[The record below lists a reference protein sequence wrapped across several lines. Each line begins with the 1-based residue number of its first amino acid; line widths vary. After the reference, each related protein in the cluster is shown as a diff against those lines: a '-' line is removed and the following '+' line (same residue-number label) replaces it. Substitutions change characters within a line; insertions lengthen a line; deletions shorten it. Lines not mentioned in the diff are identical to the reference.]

1 MAQPPKHEPSKPAGI
16 PAKGHQKPAEALKSP
31 ETVLGR
37 DADVKNAL
45 FGVQTP
51 RIHTPLNDLPSR
63 GGELIDLASSLKVD
77 LMEWQ
82 KFALIHT
89 HKVKPDGRWATPVNT
104 IVVARQQ
111 GKSFLQLI
119 RIMGGLFLW
128 DEKLQIGSAHRLST
142 SLEQFRAMVQ
152 MIEGNDNLA
161 KQVKKIRWQ
170 HGGEEIETM
179 TGNRFIVR
187 AGGSAARGVSRPSTI
202 HLDELREMT
211 DIESFAS
218 LRYTLMAAANPMVM
232 AYTNAGDSSSV
243 VLNGFRDRALAS
255 IAGVDDDIGYFEWSA
270 PTDEISV
277 ENARHSNPSMGY
289 LFHPDNIKSVL
300 NDPPDVVMTE
310 VLCRWVVAI
319 NSAVDSA
326 AWGNCLDKAADLD
339 PDKLTWLAI
348 DLSPDRRHASLVG
361 AQKLGDEKFVV
372 KLLHTW
378 TNELQLDDK
387 AIANELADYA
397 RKYPTEYVLYSRK
410 TSGAVAAR
418 LAPAGIP
425 VFDMD
430 NAYPQAC
437 DEMLSAINSGRLKH
451 RGQSQLSEEVL
462 AAVQLR
468 RGDGG
473 WIIGRRASKSV
484 VCGAV
489 AVSLVTHFA
498 TRPENDL
505 DIMVG

>member
-1 MAQPPKHEPSKPAGI
+1 MPL
-16 PAKGHQKPAEALKSP
+16 EALNSP
-31 ETVLGR
+31 ESVLGR
-37 DADVKNAL
+37 DAEPKNPL
-45 FGVQTP
+45 IGVQTP

-63 GGELIDLASSLKVD
+63 GGELIDLATSLGID

-89 HKVKPDGRWATPVNT
+89 HKVKPDGRWASPVNT
-104 IVVARQQ
+104 IVVARQN

-119 RIMGGLFLW
+119 RILGGLFLW
-128 DEKLQIGSAHRLST
+128 DENLQIGSAHRLST

-152 MIEGNDNLA
+152 IIEKNDSLA

-170 HGGEEIETM
+170 HGGEEIETI

-218 LRYTLMAAANPMVM
+218 LRYTLMAATNPMVM
-232 AYTNAGDSSSV
+232 AYTNAGDSSSI
-243 VLNGFRDRALAS
+243 VLNQFRQRAIAS
-255 IAGVDDDIGYFEWSA
+255 ISGVADDIGYFEWSA

-277 ENARHSNPSMGY
+277 ENARHSNPSMGR
-289 LFHPDNIKSVL
+289 LIHEDNIRSVL

-319 NSAVDSA
+319 NSAVDATS
-326 AWGNCLDKAADLD
+326 WGNCLDKSADLD
-339 PDKLTWLAI
+339 IDKLTWLAI
-348 DLSPDRRHASLVG
+348 DLSPDRKHASLVG
-361 AQKLGDEKFVV
+361 AQKIGGEEFVV

-378 TNELQLDDK
+378 QNDLQLDDK
-387 AIANELADYA
+387 AIANDLADYA

-410 TSGAVAAR
+410 TSAAVAAR

-425 VFDMD
+425 IFDMD
-430 NAYPQAC
+430 GVYPQAC

-473 WIIGRRASKSV
+473 WVIGRRASQSV
-484 VCGAV
+484 VCAAV
-489 AVSLVTHFA
+489 AVALATHFA

>member
-1 MAQPPKHEPSKPAGI
+1 MTEKVITGRQPTEEASKGL
-16 PAKGHQKPAEALKSP
+16 Q
-31 ETVLGR
+31 TVLGR
-37 DADVKNAL
+37 DTEGQNAL

-51 RIHTPLNDLPSR
+51 RIYTPLNDLPSR
-63 GGELIDLASSLKVD
+63 GHELIDLASSLGIE

-89 HKVKPDGRWATPVNT
+89 HKVKPDGRWATPVNCIT
-104 IVVARQQ
+104 VARQN

-119 RIMGGLFLW
+119 RILGGLFLW
-128 DEKLQIGSAHRLST
+128 DENLQIGSAHRLST

-152 MIEGNDNLA
+152 IIEKNDSLA

-170 HGGEEIETM
+170 HGGEEIETI
-179 TGNRFIVR
+179 TGNRFIIR

-218 LRYTLMAAANPMVM
+218 LRYTLMSAANPLVM
-232 AYTNAGDSSSV
+232 AYTNAGDSASI
-243 VLNGFRDRALAS
+243 VLNSFRDRALAS
-255 IAGVDDDIGYFEWSA
+255 IAGVEDDIGYFEWSA

-277 ENARHSNPSMGY
+277 ENARHANPSLGT
-289 LFHPDNIKSVL
+289 LIHADNIKSVL

-326 AWGNCLDKAADLD
+326 SWGNCLDKTLDLD

-361 AQKLGDEKFVV
+361 SQKIGEEKFVV

-425 VFDMD
+425 IYDMD
-430 NAYPQAC
+430 ASYPQAC

-473 WIIGRRASKSV
+473 WVIGRRASQSV

-489 AVSLVTHFA
+489 AVALVTHFA

>member
-1 MAQPPKHEPSKPAGI
+1 MTEPFPNDLNRSTDSTCDKGVLTGI
-16 PAKGHQKPAEALKSP
+16 S
-31 ETVLGR
+31 
-37 DADVKNAL
+37 
-45 FGVQTP
+45 TP

-63 GGELIDLASSLKVD
+63 GGELIDLASTLKIN

-82 KFALIHT
+82 KFALINT
-89 HKVKPDGRWATPVNT
+89 HKIKPDGRWASPINC
-104 IVVARQQ
+104 IVVARQN
-111 GKSFLQLI
+111 GKSFLQQI
-119 RIMGGLFLW
+119 RILGGLFLW
-128 DEKLQIGSAHRLST
+128 DEQLQIGSAHRLST

-152 MIEGNDNLA
+152 IIDGNDDLR

-170 HGGEEIETM
+170 HGGEEIETLS
-179 TGNRFIVR
+179 GNRFIVR

-218 LRYTLMAAANPMVM
+218 LRYTLMAASNPLVM
-232 AYTNAGDSSSV
+232 AYTNAGDHSSV
-243 VLNGFRDRALAS
+243 VLNDFRNRALAR
-255 IAGVDDDIGYFEWSA
+255 IAGAEDEIGYFEWSA

-277 ENARHSNPSMGY
+277 ENARYSNPAMGITI
-289 LFHPDNIKSVL
+289 HPDNIKSVL
-300 NDPPDVVMTE
+300 NDPADVVMTE

-319 NSAVDSA
+319 SSAVDA
-326 AWGNCLDKAADLD
+326 ASWGNCVDKTSDLD
-339 PDKLTWLAI
+339 PEKLTWLAI
-348 DLSPDRRHASLVG
+348 DLSPDRKHASLVG
-361 AQKLGDEKFVV
+361 AQKLGDETFVV

-378 TNELQLDDK
+378 SNELQLDDK
-387 AIANELADYA
+387 AIANDLADYA
-397 RKYPTEYVLYSRK
+397 RKYSTEYVLYSRK
-410 TSGAVAAR
+410 TSAAVAAR

-430 NAYPQAC
+430 GFYPQAC

-451 RGQSQLSEEVL
+451 RGQSQLTEEML
-462 AAVQLR
+462 SAVQLR

-473 WIIGRRASKSV
+473 WVIGRRASQAV

-489 AVSLVTHFA
+489 ATALVTHFA

>member
-1 MAQPPKHEPSKPAGI
+1 MIEKVITGQQPTQEGLERL
-16 PAKGHQKPAEALKSP
+16 Q
-31 ETVLGR
+31 TVLGR
-37 DADVKNAL
+37 DTDYENAL

-51 RIHTPLNDLPSR
+51 RIHTRLNDLPSR
-63 GGELIDLASSLKVD
+63 GHELVDLATSLKIE

-82 KFALIHT
+82 KFALINS
-89 HKVKPDGRWATPVNT
+89 HKVKPDGRWASPVNC
-104 IVVARQQ
+104 IVVARQN

-119 RIMGGLFLW
+119 RILGGLFLW
-128 DEKLQIGSAHRLST
+128 DENLQIGSAHRLST

-152 MIEGNDNLA
+152 IIEANESLA

-170 HGGEEIETM
+170 HGGEEIETI

-232 AYTNAGDSSSV
+232 AYTNAGDSSSI
-243 VLNGFRDRALAS
+243 VLNSFRDRALAS
-255 IAGVDDDIGYFEWSA
+255 IAGVEDEIGYFEWSA

-277 ENARHSNPSMGY
+277 ENARHANPSMGT
-289 LFHPDNIKSVL
+289 LIHADNIKSVL
-300 NDPPDVVMTE
+300 NDPADVVMTE

-326 AWGNCLDKAADLD
+326 SWGNCLDKTVDLD
-339 PDKLTWLAI
+339 VDKLTWLAI

-361 AQKLGDEKFVV
+361 AQKLGDDNFIV

-397 RKYPTEYVLYSRK
+397 RKYPTQYVLYSRK

-418 LAPAGIP
+418 LAPAGIAI
-425 VFDMD
+425 FDMD
-430 NAYPQAC
+430 GAYPQAC

-473 WIIGRRASKSV
+473 WVIGRRASQSV

-489 AVSLVTHFA
+489 AVALATHFA
-498 TRPENDL
+498 TRPDNDL

>member
-1 MAQPPKHEPSKPAGI
+1 MGI
-16 PAKGHQKPAEALKSP
+16 S
-31 ETVLGR
+31 
-37 DADVKNAL
+37 
-45 FGVQTP
+45 TP

-63 GGELIDLASSLKVD
+63 GFELIDLAADLKID
-77 LMEWQ
+77 LMPWQ
-82 KFALIHT
+82 KFALEHT
-89 HKVKPDGRWATPVNT
+89 HKVKPDGRWASPINC
-104 IVVARQQ
+104 IVVARQN
-111 GKSFLQLI
+111 GKSFLQQI
-119 RIMGGLFLW
+119 RILGGLFLW
-128 DEKLQIGSAHRLST
+128 DEPLQIGSAHRLST

-152 MIEGNDNLA
+152 IIEANDSLA

-170 HGGEEIETM
+170 HGGEEIETLKG
-179 TGNRFIVR
+179 TRFIVR

-202 HLDELREMT
+202 HLDELREMS

-218 LRYTLMAAANPMVM
+218 LRYTLMSAANPLVM
-232 AYTNAGDSSSV
+232 AYTNAGDHSSV
-243 VLNGFRDRALAS
+243 VLNDFRNRALAR
-255 IAGVDDDIGYFEWSA
+255 IAGADDEIGYFEWSA

-277 ENARHSNPSMGY
+277 ENARYANPAMGITI
-289 LFHPDNIKSVL
+289 HPDNIKSVL
-300 NDPPDVVMTE
+300 NDPADVVMTE

-319 NSAVDSA
+319 SSAVDA
-326 AWGNCLDKAADLD
+326 ASWGNCVDKTADLD

-348 DLSPDRRHASLVG
+348 DLSPDRKHASLVG
-361 AQKLGDEKFVV
+361 AQKLGEEKFVV

-378 TNELQLDDK
+378 ANELQLDDK
-387 AIANELADYA
+387 AIANDLADYA
-397 RKYPTEYVLYSRK
+397 RRYPTEYVLYSRK

-425 VFDMD
+425 IFDMD
-430 NAYPQAC
+430 GAYPQAC

-451 RGQSQLSEEVL
+451 RGQSQLTEEML
-462 AAVQLR
+462 SAVQLR

-473 WIIGRRASKSV
+473 WVIGRRASQAV

-489 AVSLVTHFA
+489 ATALVTHFA

>member
-1 MAQPPKHEPSKPAGI
+1 MKTTEKPSE
-16 PAKGHQKPAEALKSP
+16 GHQTAVEGLNSP
-31 ETVLGR
+31 QTEMGR
-37 DADVKNAL
+37 DVDAKMAL
-45 FGVQTP
+45 IGVQTP

-63 GGELIDLASSLKVD
+63 GGELIDLASSLKID

-104 IVVARQQ
+104 IVVARQN

-119 RIMGGLFLW
+119 RILGGLFLW
-128 DEKLQIGSAHRLST
+128 DENLQIGSAHRLST

-152 MIEGNDNLA
+152 IIEKNESLA

-170 HGGEEIETM
+170 HGGEEIETI

-218 LRYTLMAAANPMVM
+218 LRYTLMAATNPMVM

-243 VLNGFRDRALAS
+243 VLNQFRNRALAS
-255 IAGVDDDIGYFEWSA
+255 IAGVPDDIGYFEWSA

-277 ENARHSNPSMGY
+277 ENARHSNPSMGT
-289 LFHPDNIKSVL
+289 LIHADNIKSVL

-319 NSAVDSA
+319 NSAVDA
-326 AWGNCLDKAADLD
+326 ASWGNCLDKSADLD
-339 PDKLTWLAI
+339 IDKLTWLAI
-348 DLSPDRRHASLVG
+348 DLSPDRKYASLVG
-361 AQKLGDEKFVV
+361 AQKLGGEQFVV

-378 TNELQLDDK
+378 QNDLQLDDK
-387 AIANELADYA
+387 AIANDLADYA
-397 RKYPTEYVLYSRK
+397 RRYPTEYVLYSRK
-410 TSGAVAAR
+410 TSAAVAAR

-425 VFDMD
+425 IFDMD
-430 NAYPQAC
+430 AVYPQAC

-473 WIIGRRASKSV
+473 WVIGRRASQSV

-489 AVSLVTHFA
+489 AVALATHFA

>member
-1 MAQPPKHEPSKPAGI
+1 MTEKVLEGQQPTQNGLN
-16 PAKGHQKPAEALKSP
+16 GLQ
-31 ETVLGR
+31 TVLGR
-37 DADVKNAL
+37 DTEPVIPL
-45 FGVQTP
+45 LGVQTP

-63 GGELIDLASSLKVD
+63 GGELIDLASSLGIE
-77 LMEWQ
+77 LMDWQ

-89 HKVKPDGRWATPVNT
+89 HKVKPDGRWASPVNT
-104 IVVARQQ
+104 IVVARQN

-119 RIMGGLFLW
+119 RILGGLFLW
-128 DEKLQIGSAHRLST
+128 DENLQIGSAHRLST

-152 MIEGNDNLA
+152 IIEKNDSLA

-170 HGGEEIETM
+170 HGGEEIETLA
-179 TGNRFIVR
+179 GNRFIVR

-218 LRYTLMAAANPMVM
+218 LRYTLMAATNPMVM

-243 VLNGFRDRALAS
+243 VLNQFRDRALAS
-255 IAGVDDDIGYFEWSA
+255 IAGVEDDIGYFEWSA

-277 ENARHSNPSMGY
+277 ENARHSNPSMGT
-289 LFHPDNIKSVL
+289 LIHADNVRSVL

-319 NSAVDSA
+319 NSAVDA
-326 AWGNCLDKAADLD
+326 ASWGNCLDKAVDLD
-339 PDKLTWLAI
+339 IDKLTWLAI

-361 AQKLGDEKFVV
+361 AQKIGGEQFVV

-378 TNELQLDDK
+378 QNDLQLDDK
-387 AIANELADYA
+387 AIANDLADYA

-410 TSGAVAAR
+410 TSAAVAAR

-425 VFDMD
+425 IFDMD
-430 NAYPQAC
+430 GVYPQAC

-473 WIIGRRASKSV
+473 WVIGRRASQSV

-489 AVSLVTHFA
+489 AVALATHFA

>member
-1 MAQPPKHEPSKPAGI
+1 MTSKVTT
-16 PAKGHQKPAEALKSP
+16 GHLLPLDGSNRL

-37 DADVKNAL
+37 DTDAENTL
-45 FGVQTP
+45 FGIETP
-51 RIHTPLNDLPSR
+51 RIHTPLNDLPSL
-63 GGELIDLASSLKVD
+63 GLELVDLASSIGVE
-77 LMEWQ
+77 MMPWQ

-89 HKVKPDGRWATPVNT
+89 HKVKPDGRWATPVNC
-104 IVVARQQ
+104 IVVARQN
-111 GKSFLQLI
+111 GKSFLQQI
-119 RIMGGLFLW
+119 RILGGLFLW
-128 DEKLQIGSAHRLST
+128 KEPLQIGSAHRLAT
-142 SLEQFRAMVQ
+142 SLEQFRQ
-152 MIEGNDNLA
+152 LISLIEGNESLA
-161 KQVKKIRWQ
+161 KQVKRIRWA
-170 HGGEEIETM
+170 HGAEEIETIHG
-179 TGNRFIVR
+179 TRFIVK
-187 AGGSAARGVSRPSTI
+187 AGGSAARGVSRPETI
-202 HLDELREMT
+202 HLDELREMS
-211 DIESFAS
+211 DLESFAS
-218 LRYTLMAAANPMVM
+218 LRYTLMAAKNPLVM
-232 AYTNAGDSSSV
+232 AYTNAGDSASL
-243 VLNGFRDRALAS
+243 VLNSFRERAMAT
-255 IAGVDDDIGYFEWSA
+255 IAGNNDDIGYFEWSA
-270 PTDEISV
+270 PTDEISI
-277 ENARHSNPSMGY
+277 ENARHSNPSMGT
-289 LFHPDNIKSVL
+289 LIHADNVRSVL

-326 AWGNCLDKAADLD
+326 SWGNCLDKAADLD
-339 PDKLTWLAI
+339 FNKLTWLAI

-361 AQKLGDEKFVV
+361 AQKLGSENFVV

-430 NAYPQAC
+430 NAYAQAC

-473 WIIGRRASKSV
+473 WVIGRRASQSV

-489 AVSLVTHFA
+489 AVALVTHFA

>member
-1 MAQPPKHEPSKPAGI
+1 MTEKVLE
-16 PAKGHQKPAEALKSP
+16 GHQPTEKGLNGLQ
-31 ETVLGR
+31 TVLGR
-37 DADVKNAL
+37 DTEPVIPV

-63 GGELIDLASSLKVD
+63 GGELIDLASSLGID

-104 IVVARQQ
+104 IVVARQN

-119 RIMGGLFLW
+119 RILGGLFLW
-128 DEKLQIGSAHRLST
+128 DENLQIGSAHRLST

-152 MIEGNDNLA
+152 IIEKNDSLA

-170 HGGEEIETM
+170 HGGEEIETL

-218 LRYTLMAAANPMVM
+218 LRYTLMAAQNPMVM

-243 VLNGFRDRALAS
+243 VLNQFRDRALAS

-277 ENARHSNPSMGY
+277 ENARHSNPSMGT
-289 LFHPDNIKSVL
+289 LIHADNIKSVL

-319 NSAVDSA
+319 NSAVDA
-326 AWGNCLDKAADLD
+326 ASWGNCLDKSADLD
-339 PDKLTWLAI
+339 IDKLTWLAI

-361 AQKLGDEKFVV
+361 AQKIGGEQFVV

-378 TNELQLDDK
+378 QNDLQLDDK
-387 AIANELADYA
+387 AIANDLADYA

-410 TSGAVAAR
+410 TSAAVAAR

-425 VFDMD
+425 IFDMD
-430 NAYPQAC
+430 GVYPQAC

-451 RGQSQLSEEVL
+451 RGQAQLSEEVL

-473 WIIGRRASKSV
+473 WVIGRRASQSV

-489 AVSLVTHFA
+489 AVALATHFA

>member
-1 MAQPPKHEPSKPAGI
+1 MKTTEKPST
-16 PAKGHQKPAEALKSP
+16 GHQKPAEALKSP
-31 ETVLGR
+31 QSVLGR
-37 DADVKNAL
+37 DADL
-45 FGVQTP
+45 QIPQIGVQTP

-63 GGELIDLASSLKVD
+63 GGELIDLATDLGID
-77 LMEWQ
+77 LMDWQ
-82 KFALIHT
+82 RFALVHT

-104 IVVARQQ
+104 IVVARQN

-119 RIMGGLFLW
+119 RILGGLFLW

-142 SLEQFRAMVQ
+142 SLEQFRAMIQ

-170 HGGEEIETM
+170 HGGEEIETL

-218 LRYTLMAAANPMVM
+218 LRYTLMAAQNPMVM

-243 VLNGFRDRALAS
+243 VLNQFRDRALAS

-277 ENARHSNPSMGY
+277 ENARFSNPSMGT
-289 LFHPDNIKSVL
+289 LIHADNIKSVL

-319 NSAVDSA
+319 NSAVDA
-326 AWGNCLDKAADLD
+326 ASWGNCLDKSADLD
-339 PDKLTWLAI
+339 LDKLTWLAI

-361 AQKLGDEKFVV
+361 AQKIGGEQFVV

-378 TNELQLDDK
+378 QNDLQLDDK
-387 AIANELADYA
+387 AIANDLADYA

-410 TSGAVAAR
+410 TSAAVAAR

-425 VFDMD
+425 IYDMD
-430 NAYPQAC
+430 GVYPQAC

-473 WIIGRRASKSV
+473 WVIGRRASQSV

-489 AVSLVTHFA
+489 AVALATHFA

>member
-1 MAQPPKHEPSKPAGI
+1 MTEKVIEGSQPTADGLER
-16 PAKGHQKPAEALKSP
+16 LT
-31 ETVLGR
+31 TVLGR
-37 DADVKNAL
+37 DTEPL
-45 FGVQTP
+45 MGISTP

-63 GGELIDLASSLKVD
+63 GFELIDLAADLKID
-77 LMEWQ
+77 LMPWQ
-82 KFALIHT
+82 KFALEHT
-89 HKVKPDGRWATPVNT
+89 HKVKPDGRWASPINC
-104 IVVARQQ
+104 IVVARQN
-111 GKSFLQLI
+111 GKSFLQQI
-119 RIMGGLFLW
+119 RILGGLFLW
-128 DEKLQIGSAHRLST
+128 DEPLQIGSAHRLST

-152 MIEGNDNLA
+152 IIEGSDNLA

-179 TGNRFIVR
+179 SGNRFIVR

-218 LRYTLMAAANPMVM
+218 LRYTLMAAQNPLVM
-232 AYTNAGDSSSV
+232 AYTNAGDHSSV
-243 VLNGFRDRALAS
+243 VLNDFRNRALAR
-255 IAGVDDDIGYFEWSA
+255 IGGAADEIGYFEWSA

-277 ENARHSNPSMGY
+277 ENARHANPAMGITI
-289 LFHPDNIKSVL
+289 HPDNIKSVL
-300 NDPPDVVMTE
+300 NDPADVVMTE

-319 NSAVDSA
+319 SSAVDA
-326 AWGNCLDKAADLD
+326 ASWGNCVDKTADLD

-348 DLSPDRRHASLVG
+348 DLSPDRKHASLVG
-361 AQKLGDEKFVV
+361 AQKLGNEQFVV

-378 TNELQLDDK
+378 SNELQLDDK
-387 AIANELADYA
+387 AIANDLADYA
-397 RKYPTEYVLYSRK
+397 RRYATEYVLYSRK

-425 VFDMD
+425 IFDMD
-430 NAYPQAC
+430 GAYPQAC

-451 RGQSQLSEEVL
+451 RGQSQLTEEML
-462 AAVQLR
+462 SAVQLR

-473 WIIGRRASKSV
+473 WVIGRRASQAV
-484 VCGAV
+484 VCGSV
-489 AVSLVTHFA
+489 ATALVTHFA

>member
-1 MAQPPKHEPSKPAGI
+1 MTEKVITGRQPTEEASKGL
-16 PAKGHQKPAEALKSP
+16 Q
-31 ETVLGR
+31 TVLGR
-37 DADVKNAL
+37 DTEGQNAL

-63 GGELIDLASSLKVD
+63 GHELIDLASSLGIE

-89 HKVKPDGRWATPVNT
+89 HKVKPDGRWNTPVNT
-104 IVVARQQ
+104 IVVARQN

-119 RIMGGLFLW
+119 RILGGLFLW
-128 DEKLQIGSAHRLST
+128 EENLQIGSAHRLST

-152 MIEGNDNLA
+152 IIEKNDSLA

-170 HGGEEIETM
+170 HGGEEIETI
-179 TGNRFIVR
+179 TGNRFIIR

-218 LRYTLMAAANPMVM
+218 LRYTLMSAANPLVM
-232 AYTNAGDSSSV
+232 AYTNAGDSASI
-243 VLNGFRDRALAS
+243 VLNSFRDRALAS
-255 IAGVDDDIGYFEWSA
+255 IAGVEDDIGYFEWSA

-277 ENARHSNPSMGY
+277 ENARHANPSLGT
-289 LFHPDNIKSVL
+289 LIHADNIKSVL

-326 AWGNCLDKAADLD
+326 SWGNCLDKTLDLD
-339 PDKLTWLAI
+339 PDKLTWLGI

-361 AQKLGDEKFVV
+361 AQKIGEEKFVV

-425 VFDMD
+425 IYDMD
-430 NAYPQAC
+430 ASYPQAC

-473 WIIGRRASKSV
+473 WVIGRRASQSV

-489 AVSLVTHFA
+489 AVALVTHFA

>member
-1 MAQPPKHEPSKPAGI
+1 MTEKVLE
-16 PAKGHQKPAEALKSP
+16 GHQPTQTGLNGLQ
-31 ETVLGR
+31 TVLGR
-37 DADVKNAL
+37 DTEPVIPVL
-45 FGVQTP
+45 GVQTP

-63 GGELIDLASSLKVD
+63 GGELIDLASSLGIE

-104 IVVARQQ
+104 IVVARQN

-119 RIMGGLFLW
+119 RILGGLFLW
-128 DEKLQIGSAHRLST
+128 DENLQIGSAHRLST

-152 MIEGNDNLA
+152 IIEKNDLLA

-170 HGGEEIETM
+170 HGGEEIETL

-218 LRYTLMAAANPMVM
+218 LRYTLMAATNPMVM

-243 VLNGFRDRALAS
+243 VLNQFRDRALAS
-255 IAGVDDDIGYFEWSA
+255 IAGVADDIGYFEWSA

-277 ENARHSNPSMGY
+277 ENARHSNPSMGT
-289 LFHPDNIKSVL
+289 LIHADNIKSVL

-319 NSAVDSA
+319 NSAVDA
-326 AWGNCLDKAADLD
+326 ASWGNCLDKSADLD
-339 PDKLTWLAI
+339 IDKLTWLAI
-348 DLSPDRRHASLVG
+348 DLSPDRRHASLIG
-361 AQKLGDEKFVV
+361 AQKIGGEQFVV

-378 TNELQLDDK
+378 QNDLQLDDK
-387 AIANELADYA
+387 AIANDLADYA

-410 TSGAVAAR
+410 TSAAVAAR

-425 VFDMD
+425 IFDMD
-430 NAYPQAC
+430 GVYPQAC

-451 RGQSQLSEEVL
+451 RGQAQLSEEVL

-473 WIIGRRASKSV
+473 WVIGRRASQSV

-489 AVSLVTHFA
+489 AVALATHFA

>member
-1 MAQPPKHEPSKPAGI
+1 MTETIPNDLNRATDSTCDTPVLTGI
-16 PAKGHQKPAEALKSP
+16 S
-31 ETVLGR
+31 
-37 DADVKNAL
+37 
-45 FGVQTP
+45 TP

-63 GGELIDLASSLKVD
+63 GGELIDLASSLKID

-82 KFALIHT
+82 KFALINT
-89 HKVKPDGRWATPVNT
+89 HKIKPDGRWASPINC
-104 IVVARQQ
+104 IVVARQN
-111 GKSFLQLI
+111 GKSFLQQI
-119 RIMGGLFLW
+119 RILGGLFLW
-128 DEKLQIGSAHRLST
+128 DEQLQIGSAHRLST

-152 MIEGNDNLA
+152 IIDGDDNLR

-170 HGGEEIETM
+170 HGGEEIETLS
-179 TGNRFIVR
+179 GNRFIVR

-218 LRYTLMAAANPMVM
+218 LRYTLMAASNPLVM
-232 AYTNAGDSSSV
+232 AYTNAGDHSSV
-243 VLNGFRDRALAS
+243 VLNDFRNRALAR
-255 IAGVDDDIGYFEWSA
+255 IAGAEDEIGYFEWSA

-277 ENARHSNPSMGY
+277 ENARYSNPAMGITI
-289 LFHPDNIKSVL
+289 HPDNIKSVL
-300 NDPPDVVMTE
+300 NDPADVVMTE

-319 NSAVDSA
+319 SSAVDA
-326 AWGNCLDKAADLD
+326 ASWGNCVDKTSDLD
-339 PDKLTWLAI
+339 PEKLTWLAI
-348 DLSPDRRHASLVG
+348 DLSPDRKHASLVG
-361 AQKLGDEKFVV
+361 AQKLGDETFVV

-378 TNELQLDDK
+378 ANELQLDDK
-387 AIANELADYA
+387 AIANDLADYA
-397 RKYPTEYVLYSRK
+397 RRYSTEYVLYSRK
-410 TSGAVAAR
+410 TSAAVAAR

-430 NAYPQAC
+430 GFYPQAC

-451 RGQSQLSEEVL
+451 RGQSQLTEEML
-462 AAVQLR
+462 SAVQLR

-473 WIIGRRASKSV
+473 WVIGRRASQAV

-489 AVSLVTHFA
+489 ATALVTHFA

>member
-1 MAQPPKHEPSKPAGI
+1 MTEKVLE
-16 PAKGHQKPAEALKSP
+16 GHQPTQTGLNGLQ
-31 ETVLGR
+31 TVLGR
-37 DADVKNAL
+37 DTEAVIPVL
-45 FGVQTP
+45 GVQTP

-63 GGELIDLASSLKVD
+63 GGELIDLASSLGIE

-104 IVVARQQ
+104 IVVARQN

-119 RIMGGLFLW
+119 RILGGLFLW
-128 DEKLQIGSAHRLST
+128 DENLQIGSAHRLST

-152 MIEGNDNLA
+152 IIEKNDSLA

-170 HGGEEIETM
+170 HGGEEIETL

-218 LRYTLMAAANPMVM
+218 LRYTLMAATNPMVM

-243 VLNGFRDRALAS
+243 VLNQFRDRALAS
-255 IAGVDDDIGYFEWSA
+255 IAGVADDIGYFEWSA

-277 ENARHSNPSMGY
+277 ENARHSNPSMGT
-289 LFHPDNIKSVL
+289 LIHADNIKSVL

-319 NSAVDSA
+319 NSAVDA
-326 AWGNCLDKAADLD
+326 ASWGNCLDKSADLD
-339 PDKLTWLAI
+339 IDKLTWLAI

-361 AQKLGDEKFVV
+361 AQKIGGEQFVV

-378 TNELQLDDK
+378 QNDLQLDDK
-387 AIANELADYA
+387 AIANDLADYA

-410 TSGAVAAR
+410 TSAAVAAR

-425 VFDMD
+425 IFDMD
-430 NAYPQAC
+430 GVYPQAC

-451 RGQSQLSEEVL
+451 RGQAQLSEEVL

-473 WIIGRRASKSV
+473 WVIGRRASQSV

-489 AVSLVTHFA
+489 AVALATHFA

>member
-1 MAQPPKHEPSKPAGI
+1 MTRKVIE
-16 PAKGHQKPAEALKSP
+16 GHQPTEEGLDGLQ
-31 ETVLGR
+31 TVLGR
-37 DADVKNAL
+37 DTEPTIPV

-63 GGELIDLASSLKVD
+63 GGELIDLASSLKID

-104 IVVARQQ
+104 IVVARQN

-119 RIMGGLFLW
+119 RILGGLFLW
-128 DEKLQIGSAHRLST
+128 EENLQIGSAHRLST

-152 MIEGNDNLA
+152 IIEKNDSLA

-170 HGGEEIETM
+170 HGGEEIETL

-202 HLDELREMT
+202 HLDELREMN

-218 LRYTLMAAANPMVM
+218 LRYTLMAATNPMVM
-232 AYTNAGDSSSV
+232 AYTNAGDSASV
-243 VLNGFRDRALAS
+243 VLNQFRSRAMAS
-255 IAGVDDDIGYFEWSA
+255 IAGVEDDIGYFEWSA

-277 ENARHSNPSMGY
+277 ENARHSNPSMGT
-289 LFHPDNIKSVL
+289 LIHADNIKSVL

-326 AWGNCLDKAADLD
+326 SWGNCLDKAADLD
-339 PDKLTWLAI
+339 LDKLTWLAI

-378 TNELQLDDK
+378 ANELQLDDK
-387 AIANELADYA
+387 AIATDLADYA

-451 RGQSQLSEEVL
+451 RGQAQLSEEVL

-473 WIIGRRASKSV
+473 WVIGRRASQSV

-489 AVSLVTHFA
+489 ALALVTHFA
-498 TRPENDL
+498 TRPDNDL

>member
-1 MAQPPKHEPSKPAGI
+1 MTEKVIE
-16 PAKGHQKPAEALKSP
+16 GHQPTKGGLNRL

-37 DADVKNAL
+37 DTEPVIPL

-63 GGELIDLASSLKVD
+63 GGELIDLAADLKIE
-77 LMEWQ
+77 LMDWQ

-104 IVVARQQ
+104 IVVARQN

-119 RIMGGLFLW
+119 RILGGLFLW

-152 MIEGNDNLA
+152 MIEGSDNLA

-218 LRYTLMAAANPMVM
+218 LRYTLMAATNPMVM

-243 VLNGFRDRALAS
+243 VLNQFRDRALAS
-255 IAGVDDDIGYFEWSA
+255 IAGVEDDIGYFEWSA

-277 ENARHSNPSMGY
+277 ENARHSNPSMGT
-289 LFHPDNIKSVL
+289 LIHADNIKSVL

-326 AWGNCLDKAADLD
+326 SWGNCLDKAADLD
-339 PDKLTWLAI
+339 ADKLTWLAI

-361 AQKLGDEKFVV
+361 AQKLGDDTFVV

-378 TNELQLDDK
+378 ANELQLDDK

-425 VFDMD
+425 IFDMD
-430 NAYPQAC
+430 GAYPQAC

-451 RGQSQLSEEVL
+451 RGQAQLSEEVL

-473 WIIGRRASKSV
+473 WVIGRRASQSV

-489 AVSLVTHFA
+489 AVALVTHFA
-498 TRPENDL
+498 TRPDNDL

>member
-1 MAQPPKHEPSKPAGI
+1 MTEPLLNDLNQPTDSTCDKPVLMGI
-16 PAKGHQKPAEALKSP
+16 S
-31 ETVLGR
+31 
-37 DADVKNAL
+37 
-45 FGVQTP
+45 TP
-51 RIHTPLNDLPSR
+51 RIHTPLNNLPSR
-63 GGELIDLASSLKVD
+63 GGELIDLAADLGIE

-82 KFALIHT
+82 KFALINT
-89 HKVKPDGRWATPVNT
+89 HKIKPDGRWASPINC
-104 IVVARQQ
+104 IVVARQN
-111 GKSFLQLI
+111 GKSFLQQI
-119 RIMGGLFLW
+119 RILGGLFLW
-128 DEKLQIGSAHRLST
+128 DEQLQIGSAHRLST

-152 MIEGNDNLA
+152 IIEANDSLA

-170 HGGEEIETM
+170 HGGEEIETIKG
-179 TGNRFIVR
+179 TRFIVR

-218 LRYTLMAAANPMVM
+218 LRYTLMAASNPLVM
-232 AYTNAGDSSSV
+232 AYTNAGDHSSV
-243 VLNGFRDRALAS
+243 VLNDFRNRALAR
-255 IAGVDDDIGYFEWSA
+255 IAGADDEIGYFEWSA

-277 ENARHSNPSMGY
+277 ENARYSNPAMGITI
-289 LFHPDNIKSVL
+289 HPDNIKSVL
-300 NDPPDVVMTE
+300 NDPADVVMTE

-319 NSAVDSA
+319 SSAVDATS
-326 AWGNCLDKAADLD
+326 WGNCVDKSADLD
-339 PDKLTWLAI
+339 PEKLTWLAI
-348 DLSPDRRHASLVG
+348 DLSPDRKHASLVG
-361 AQKLGDEKFVV
+361 AQKLGDETFVV

-378 TNELQLDDK
+378 SNELQLDDK
-387 AIANELADYA
+387 AIANDLADYA
-397 RKYPTEYVLYSRK
+397 RKYSTEYVLYSRK

-425 VFDMD
+425 VYDMD
-430 NAYPQAC
+430 VSYPQAC

-451 RGQSQLSEEVL
+451 RGQSQLTEEML
-462 AAVQLR
+462 SAVQLR

-473 WIIGRRASKSV
+473 WVIGRRASQAV

-489 AVSLVTHFA
+489 ATALVTHFA

>member
-1 MAQPPKHEPSKPAGI
+1 MTEKVLE
-16 PAKGHQKPAEALKSP
+16 GHQLTQTGLNGLQ
-31 ETVLGR
+31 TVLGR
-37 DADVKNAL
+37 DTEPVIPV

-63 GGELIDLASSLKVD
+63 GGELIDLASSLGID

-104 IVVARQQ
+104 IVVARQN

-119 RIMGGLFLW
+119 RILGGLFLW
-128 DEKLQIGSAHRLST
+128 DENLQIGSAHRLST

-152 MIEGNDNLA
+152 IIEKNDSLA

-170 HGGEEIETM
+170 HGGEEIETL

-218 LRYTLMAAANPMVM
+218 LRYTLMAATNPMVM

-243 VLNGFRDRALAS
+243 VLNQFRDRALAS
-255 IAGVDDDIGYFEWSA
+255 IAGVQDDIGYFEWSA

-277 ENARHSNPSMGY
+277 ENARHSNPSMGT
-289 LFHPDNIKSVL
+289 LIHADNIKSVL

-319 NSAVDSA
+319 NSAVDA
-326 AWGNCLDKAADLD
+326 ASWGNCLDKSADLD
-339 PDKLTWLAI
+339 IDKLTWLAI

-361 AQKLGDEKFVV
+361 AQKIGGEQFVV

-378 TNELQLDDK
+378 QNDLQLDDK
-387 AIANELADYA
+387 AIANDLADYA

-410 TSGAVAAR
+410 TSAAVAAR

-425 VFDMD
+425 IFDMD
-430 NAYPQAC
+430 GVYPQAC

-451 RGQSQLSEEVL
+451 RGQAQLSEEVL

-473 WIIGRRASKSV
+473 WVIGRRASQSV

-489 AVSLVTHFA
+489 AVALATHFA

>member
-1 MAQPPKHEPSKPAGI
+1 
-16 PAKGHQKPAEALKSP
+16 
-31 ETVLGR
+31 
-37 DADVKNAL
+37 
-45 FGVQTP
+45 
-51 RIHTPLNDLPSR
+51 
-63 GGELIDLASSLKVD
+63 
-77 LMEWQ
+77 
-82 KFALIHT
+82 
-89 HKVKPDGRWATPVNT
+89 
-104 IVVARQQ
+104 
-111 GKSFLQLI
+111 
-119 RIMGGLFLW
+119 
-128 DEKLQIGSAHRLST
+128 
-142 SLEQFRAMVQ
+142 MVQ
-152 MIEGNDNLA
+152 IIEANDTLA

-179 TGNRFIVR
+179 KGTRFIVR

-218 LRYTLMAAANPMVM
+218 LRYTLMAASNPLVM
-232 AYTNAGDSSSV
+232 AYTNAGDHSSV
-243 VLNGFRDRALAS
+243 VLNDFRNRALAR
-255 IAGVDDDIGYFEWSA
+255 IAGADDEIGYFEWSA

-277 ENARHSNPSMGY
+277 ENARHANTAMGITI
-289 LFHPDNIKSVL
+289 HPDNIKSVL
-300 NDPPDVVMTE
+300 NDPADVVMTE

-319 NSAVDSA
+319 SSAVDA
-326 AWGNCLDKAADLD
+326 ASWGNCVDKSADLD

-348 DLSPDRRHASLVG
+348 DLSPDRKHASLVG
-361 AQKLGDEKFVV
+361 AQKLGEERFVV

-378 TNELQLDDK
+378 SNELQLDDK
-387 AIANELADYA
+387 AIANDLADYA
-397 RKYPTEYVLYSRK
+397 RRYPTEYVLYSRK

-425 VFDMD
+425 IFDMD
-430 NAYPQAC
+430 GAYPQAC

-451 RGQSQLSEEVL
+451 RGQSQLTEEML
-462 AAVQLR
+462 SAVQLR

-473 WIIGRRASKSV
+473 WVIGRRASQAV

-489 AVSLVTHFA
+489 ATALVTHFA

>member
-1 MAQPPKHEPSKPAGI
+1 
-16 PAKGHQKPAEALKSP
+16 
-31 ETVLGR
+31 
-37 DADVKNAL
+37 
-45 FGVQTP
+45 
-51 RIHTPLNDLPSR
+51 
-63 GGELIDLASSLKVD
+63 
-77 LMEWQ
+77 
-82 KFALIHT
+82 
-89 HKVKPDGRWATPVNT
+89 
-104 IVVARQQ
+104 
-111 GKSFLQLI
+111 
-119 RIMGGLFLW
+119 
-128 DEKLQIGSAHRLST
+128 
-142 SLEQFRAMVQ
+142 
-152 MIEGNDNLA
+152 
-161 KQVKKIRWQ
+161 
-170 HGGEEIETM
+170 
-179 TGNRFIVR
+179 
-187 AGGSAARGVSRPSTI
+187 
-202 HLDELREMT
+202 
-211 DIESFAS
+211 
-218 LRYTLMAAANPMVM
+218 
-232 AYTNAGDSSSV
+232 
-243 VLNGFRDRALAS
+243 
-255 IAGVDDDIGYFEWSA
+255 
-270 PTDEISV
+270 
-277 ENARHSNPSMGY
+277 
-289 LFHPDNIKSVL
+289 
-300 NDPPDVVMTE
+300 MTE

-326 AWGNCLDKAADLD
+326 SWGNCLDKTVDLD

-378 TNELQLDDK
+378 ANELQLDDK

-451 RGQSQLSEEVL
+451 KGQSQLSEEVL

-473 WIIGRRASKSV
+473 WVIGRRASQSV

-489 AVSLVTHFA
+489 AVALATHFA
-498 TRPENDL
+498 TRPDNDL

>member
-1 MAQPPKHEPSKPAGI
+1 MTKATQE
-16 PAKGHQKPAEALKSP
+16 GHQTTEEGLNGLQ
-31 ETVLGR
+31 TVLGR
-37 DADVKNAL
+37 DTDRENAV

-63 GGELIDLASSLKVD
+63 GGELVDLAASLKIE

-82 KFALIHT
+82 KFALINT
-89 HKVKPDGRWATPVNT
+89 HKVKPDGRWASPVNC
-104 IVVARQQ
+104 IVVARQN

-119 RIMGGLFLW
+119 RILGGLFLW
-128 DEKLQIGSAHRLST
+128 EENLQIGSAHRLST

-152 MIEGNDNLA
+152 IIEANESLS

-170 HGGEEIETM
+170 HGGEEIELK

-218 LRYTLMAAANPMVM
+218 LRYTLMAAGNPMVM

-243 VLNGFRDRALAS
+243 VLNQFRDRALAS
-255 IAGVDDDIGYFEWSA
+255 IAGVQDDIGYFEWSA

-277 ENARHSNPSMGY
+277 ENARHANPAMGT
-289 LFHPDNIKSVL
+289 LIHADNIKSVL

-326 AWGNCLDKAADLD
+326 SWGNCLDKAADLD

-361 AQKLGDEKFVV
+361 AQKLGEEKFVV

-410 TSGAVAAR
+410 TAGAVAAR

-425 VFDMD
+425 IYDMD
-430 NAYPQAC
+430 GSYPQAC

-473 WIIGRRASKSV
+473 WVIGRRASQSV

-489 AVSLVTHFA
+489 AVALVTHFA
-498 TRPENDL
+498 TRPMNDL
-505 DIMVG
+505 DIMVE

>member
-1 MAQPPKHEPSKPAGI
+1 MTEKVIE
-16 PAKGHQKPAEALKSP
+16 GHQPTEEGLKGL

-37 DADVKNAL
+37 DTDREMGL

-63 GGELIDLASSLKVD
+63 GHELVDLASSLSID

-82 KFALIHT
+82 KFALIHS

-104 IVVARQQ
+104 IVVARQN

-119 RIMGGLFLW
+119 RILGGLFLW
-128 DEKLQIGSAHRLST
+128 DENLQIGSAHRLST

-152 MIEGNDNLA
+152 IIEKNDSLA

-170 HGGEEIETM
+170 HGGEEIETL

-218 LRYTLMAAANPMVM
+218 LRYTLMAATNPMVM

-243 VLNGFRDRALAS
+243 VLNQFRDRALAS
-255 IAGVDDDIGYFEWSA
+255 IAGVADDIGYFEWSA

-277 ENARHSNPSMGY
+277 ENARFSNPSMGT
-289 LFHPDNIKSVL
+289 LIHADNIKSVL

-319 NSAVDSA
+319 NSAVDA
-326 AWGNCLDKAADLD
+326 ASWGNCLDKSADLD
-339 PDKLTWLAI
+339 IDKLTWLAI

-361 AQKLGDEKFVV
+361 AQKIGGEQFVV

-378 TNELQLDDK
+378 QNDLQLDDK
-387 AIANELADYA
+387 AIANDLADYA

-410 TSGAVAAR
+410 TSAAVAAR

-425 VFDMD
+425 IFDMD
-430 NAYPQAC
+430 GVYPQAC

-451 RGQSQLSEEVL
+451 RVQAQLSEEVL

-473 WIIGRRASKSV
+473 WVIGRRYSKFV
-484 VCGAV
+484 NFLLDAEGGREE
-489 AVSLVTHFA
+489 VSHFILGR
-498 TRPENDL
+498 TED
-505 DIMVG
+505 